1 MNKKQSLFLQE
12 LQYIRQL
19 AQEAAKEN
27 PHLADFLSEGAGD
40 PDIERVVQGF
50 ALSASRIREKI
61 EDEFPELTSGMMAH
75 IWPYAM
81 CPVLPTSI
89 VQFSPAGKHHL
100 AALTLPEGTLV
111 SAGEGEEEIRFET
124 CCPLHIEPLAV
135 IDRQLNATPEY
146 SEITLTL
153 QCSENT
159 SEWRS
164 QPLHFFLGSDRLQ
177 AAELALWL
185 DFHLCDVFLRTQD
198 QTISLDDSYPVPA
211 LWGTAR
217 QVAILP
223 AQETTPYSILQLM
236 TEYYYLPHVHDFVTI
251 DIKKDRRLVELNAD
265 RTFELIFRFDGHL
278 MLNDISQT
286 FLLDCVPVR
295 HLEPMSAKI
304 SVNSEANH
312 YQIPLDSTKQLFK
325 LNHVY
330 TSTEPEQERG
340 QPYRYLPIEKFI
352 PTAHFLPDAEFL
364 YYYQLRTECDIL
376 QRTLQHLHFFD
387 CNGKPAENLPP
398 QSILCQFTGYRTQ
411 AANLGIGAINQLGEN
426 ASGLKVSNITPV
438 SACHPPITEDKE
450 DRSNWTIISFLSM
463 SPWMAFHTDSL
474 KNLIKMFDFSYDQSL
489 SKRIQEHIDGIV
501 RLDNIPIDRL
511 DKGIPVRGHQLV
523 LTLNPDCY
531 ANQGEMHQFSLVV
544 SRLMTLFISMR
555 AFVMMKVIDSQ
566 TGEILWDFH
575 HMMFGLRAYL

>member
-1 MNKKQSLFLQE
+1 M
-12 LQYIRQL
+12 
-19 AQEAAKEN
+19 
-27 PHLADFLSEGAGD
+27 
-40 PDIERVVQGF
+40 
-50 ALSASRIREKI
+50 
-61 EDEFPELTSGMMAH
+61 
-75 IWPYAM
+75 
-81 CPVLPTSI
+81 
-89 VQFSPAGKHHL
+89 
-100 AALTLPEGTLV
+100 
-111 SAGEGEEEIRFET
+111 
-124 CCPLHIEPLAV
+124 
-135 IDRQLNATPEY
+135 
-146 SEITLTL
+146 
-153 QCSENT
+153 
-159 SEWRS
+159 
-164 QPLHFFLGSDRLQ
+164 
-177 AAELALWL
+177 
-185 DFHLCDVFLRTQD
+185 
-198 QTISLDDSYPVPA
+198 
-211 LWGTAR
+211 
-217 QVAILP
+217 
-223 AQETTPYSILQLM
+223 
-236 TEYYYLPHVHDFVTI
+236 
-251 DIKKDRRLVELNAD
+251 NAD

-340 QPYRYLPIEKFI
+340 QPYRYLPIKEFI

-474 KNLIKMFDFSYDQSL
+474 KDLIRLFDFSYDQSL

-501 RLDNIPIDRL
+501 QLRFLLR
-511 DKGIPVRGHQLV
+511 PVIKQTYPGTYRRYRSAGQHPNRSSGQRGSSAGPSTRPDIEPGLLRQSGGDASVQSGGVTPDDAFHQHESFC
-523 LTLNPDCY
+523 DD
-531 ANQGEMHQFSLVV
+531 ES
-544 SRLMTLFISMR
+544 
-555 AFVMMKVIDSQ
+555 D
-566 TGEILWDFH
+566 
-575 HMMFGLRAYL
+575 